1 MQKLIEKLKKLTK
14 DVVLLEHAIA
24 TLSWD
29 QETYMPPKAI
39 GEKGE
44 QLALLQGIL
53 HEKITS
59 PQIGKILNDLGAGD
73 NNPTGK
79 FESEIPTDS
88 AYIKETYRQYKI
100 QTRLS
105 QKLVKDLA
113 LETSL
118 SQASWIEARKKSDFS
133 IFQPHLEKVL
143 ELTKQKA
150 NA

>member
-1 MQKLIEKLKKLTK
+1 MEKVIKRLKELTK
-14 DVVLLEHAIA
+14 DIVLLEHAIA

-44 QLALLQGIL
+44 QLALLQGML

-59 PQIGKILNDLGAGD
+59 PEIGKLLNDLGADD
-73 NNPTGK
+73 NNPAGE
-79 FESEIPTDS
+79 FESNILTDS

-100 QTRLS
+100 QTRLPK
-105 QKLVKDLA
+105 KLVTALA

-118 SQASWIEARKKSDFS
+118 SQAAWIEARSEERRVGKECRSRWS
-133 IFQPHLEKVL
+133 PYH
-143 ELTKQKA
+143 
-150 NA
+150 